1 TPAQAAQALQTFLAS
16 GAEPPPIAE
25 ADPKMKKY
33 VTWLEL
39 DTGEIAKRKQAMA
52 LVPGVAAKPPSG
64 TIPVAQPVNKQ
75 QARAAAAAR
84 EEEGRKG
91 RRSAS
96 ALNLGQAPRRHPR
109 RLPREPLMSPPA
121 AT

>member
-39 DTGEIAKRKQAMA
+39 DTGEIEKRKQAMA

-64 TIPVAQPVNKQ
+64 TVPAAQPVNKQ

-84 EEEGRKG
+84 KEE
-91 RRSAS
+91 RRNARRAAS
-96 ALNLGQAPRRHPR
+96 ALNLHKRAAGNPARIAVEVGRA
-109 RLPREPLMSPPA
+109 PPA
-121 AT
+121 TR